1 MASGA
6 GTGAAVLSGGLRY
19 RKRTDAGY
27 REKPLHLVTSN
38 GVTIVDRIG
47 TRILRDPYT
56 NKPFV
61 GFYTTKRTGGMLVD
75 SQAIKLLKIA
85 AA

>member
-1 MASGA
+1 
-6 GTGAAVLSGGLRY
+6 
-19 RKRTDAGY
+19 
-27 REKPLHLVTSN
+27 
-38 GVTIVDRIG
+38 VDRIG

-75 SQAIKLLKIA
+75 SQAIKLMKIGAATRQKA